1 MCPCLLFF
9 FFSSRRRHTRCSR
22 DWSSDVC
29 SSDLFSGRAGAPSTA
44 GKVRGE
50 GHVIAHRD
58 VQIRNGV
65 RMTEGTDM
73 HVRHTAVADARI
85 CRQADDALAVYLHD
99 LRLVTEAVEQHLA
112 LAWSDGSEFLA
123 VGGVGDDH
131 QAAAASGTQGRL
143 R

>member
-1 MCPCLLFF
+1 
-9 FFSSRRRHTRCSR
+9 
-22 DWSSDVC
+22 
-29 SSDLFSGRAGAPSTA
+29 
-44 GKVRGE
+44 
-50 GHVIAHRD
+50 
-58 VQIRNGV
+58 
-65 RMTEGTDM
+65 MTEGTDM

-131 QAAAASGTQGRL
+131 QAAEASGTQGRL
-143 R
+143 RGKRWGVGGDRDAVQYSEQMV